1 MFDKVMITYR
11 GSRYEVG
18 RARDFYGIWMVGGS
32 RSQPLQW
39 WPETSEGWSAA
50 WARFTEIEAPGT
62 IVPVGR
68 RTPPVPQVP
77 LQSGEAGLGSA
88 EAAASRAAPDLA
100 AGNAASGVWNPAQA
114 AGSQARIAESPAPA
128 SESPA
133 PAAESP
139 APASESTAQAAG
151 SPGAG
156 ESPATA
162 AERPAAVPGYV
173 VGSVVRDDDTGS
185 VGGTAWSGNTAD
197 MPGTPA
203 MTGPLGAVRT
213 GGALVAASLLGVGV
227 ILGIAGLFP
236 GYLGGSSLAQSSTE
250 LVPHAMYLAAWTA
263 SAVLI
268 VAGGTRFRLGA
279 LLGMGL
285 SLVTFG
291 LFFSDAG
298 TVIADGAHLSGWGL
312 WLSLAGW
319 LACAAG
325 SVLAFLRRPASP
337 PPAYA
342 QPAARG
348 RFSWRRP
355 RGAELGPVVMLVLA
369 GLGVAAAFAPS
380 WDSYTLQTAAGQ
392 SAAYTAGNA
401 FSNPG
406 PVIAGNVAVMIALA
420 VAVIV
425 AAFWRPARHGAVLLA
440 GAAIPMVAQAISAVI
455 QVAEPAASTQ
465 FGISSGQATQLGL
478 TIHSGVTPA
487 FWIYCGF
494 LVALVVSCAWMLFT
508 PPASIGSAPRYP
520 ARDDGY
526 GTWNP
531 AAPGGAAAIS
541 AGSPVP
547 AGSYSPAGTDTRPAA
562 T

>member
-1 MFDKVMITYR
+1 VFDKVMITYR
-11 GSRYEVG
+11 GSRYEIG
-18 RARDFYGIWMVGGS
+18 RARDFYGIWVVGGT

-77 LQSGEAGLGSA
+77 AQAGQSPAQ
-88 EAAASRAAPDLA
+88 AAAHPAAANPA
-100 AGNAASGVWNPAQA
+100 VENPAPAVWNPAAGAAASPAQA
-114 AGSQARIAESPAPA
+114 TESPAQA
-128 SESPA
+128 TESPA
-133 PAAESP
+133 LATESP
-139 APASESTAQAAG
+139 AEAV
-151 SPGAG
+151 
-156 ESPATA
+156 ESPAT
-162 AERPAAVPGYV
+162 EVDRPAAVPAYV
-173 VGSVVRDDDTGS
+173 VGSVVRPEDTAS
-185 VGGTAWSGNTAD
+185 VGGTGWGRDTAD
-197 MPGTPA
+197 MPGAPA
-203 MTGPLGAVRT
+203 MTGPMAGVRT
-213 GGALVAASLLGVGV
+213 GGALVAAALLGLGV
-227 ILGIAGLFP
+227 ILGIVGLFP
-236 GYLGGSSLAQSSTE
+236 GYLGGSSLAQSTTE
-250 LVPHAMYLAAWTA
+250 LVPHAIYLAAWTA

-268 VAGGTRFRLGA
+268 VFGGTRLRLGA
-279 LLGMGL
+279 LLGTGL
-285 SLVTFG
+285 SVVTFG
-291 LFFSDAG
+291 LFFADAG
-298 TVIADGAHLSGWGL
+298 TVIADGAHLAGWGL

-337 PPAYA
+337 PAVYA
-342 QPAARG
+342 QPVVPG

-425 AAFWRPARHGAVLLA
+425 AAFWRPVRHGAVLLA
-440 GAAIPMVAQAISAVI
+440 GAAIPMAAQAISALI

-487 FWIYCGF
+487 FWVYCGF
-494 LVALVVSCAWMLFT
+494 LIALVVSCAWMLFT
-508 PPASIGSAPRYP
+508 PHAAIGSAPRYP

-526 GTWNP
+526 ATWNP
-531 AAPGGAAAIS
+531 AAPGGAAATS
-541 AGSPVP
+541 AGSPLP
-547 AGSYSPAGTDTRPAA
+547 AGSYSSTSTDTRPV
-562 T
+562 TT

>member
-1 MFDKVMITYR
+1 VFDKVMITYR

-68 RTPPVPQVP
+68 RTPPVPHLPAQA
-77 LQSGEAGLGSA
+77 GEVSADVGHSPAG
-88 EAAASRAAPDLA
+88 AAASTAAANPA
-100 AGNAASGVWNPAQA
+100 AGNAAPAQA
-114 AGSQARIAESPAPA
+114 AETQAQ
-128 SESPA
+128 
-133 PAAESP
+133 AAE
-139 APASESTAQAAG
+139 TQAQAAG
-151 SPGAG
+151 SPAQPAEGPWAG
-156 ESPATA
+156 ESPATP

-173 VGSVVRDDDTGS
+173 VGSVVRDEDTGS
-185 VGGTAWSGNTAD
+185 AGGTDWSRDTAD
-197 MPGTPA
+197 IPGAPA
-203 MTGPLGAVRT
+203 MTGPMAGART
-213 GGALVAASLLGVGV
+213 GGALVAASLLGLGV
-227 ILGIAGLFP
+227 IFGIAGLFP
-236 GYLGGSSLAQSSTE
+236 GYLGGSSLAQSGTE
-250 LVPHAMYLAAWTA
+250 LVPHAIYLAAWTA

-268 VAGGTRFRLGA
+268 VVGGTRLRLGA

-298 TVIADGAHLSGWGL
+298 TVIADGAHLAGWGL

-325 SVLAFLRRPASP
+325 SVLAFLRRPASA

-342 QPAARG
+342 QPVARG

-380 WDSYTLQTAAGQ
+380 WDSYTLQTTTGQ

-406 PVIAGNVAVMIALA
+406 PVIAGNVAVMVALA

-425 AAFWRPARHGAVLLA
+425 AAFWRPVRHGAVLLA
-440 GAAIPMVAQAISAVI
+440 GAAIPMAAQAISAVI
-455 QVAEPAASTQ
+455 QVAQPAAPTQ
-465 FGISSGQATQLGL
+465 FGISSGQASQLGL

-494 LVALVVSCAWMLFT
+494 LIALVVSCAWMLFT
-508 PPASIGSAPRYP
+508 PAAAIGPAPRYP

-547 AGSYSPAGTDTRPAA
+547 AGSYSPTGTDTRPA
-562 T
+562 TT

>member
-1 MFDKVMITYR
+1 VFDKVMITYR
-11 GSRYEVG
+11 GSRHEIG
-18 RARDFYGIWMVGGS
+18 RARDFYGIWVVGGS

-50 WARFTEIEAPGT
+50 WARFTAIEAPGT

-68 RTPPVPQVP
+68 RTIPVPQGGAAQAG
-77 LQSGEAGLGSA
+77 QSPAQAGQSPA
-88 EAAASRAAPDLA
+88 QASQ
-100 AGNAASGVWNPAQA
+100 NPAQA
-114 AGSQARIAESPAPA
+114 AANPAAANPAVEDPAPA
-128 SESPA
+128 VWN
-133 PAAESP
+133 PAAAENP
-139 APASESTAQAAG
+139 VQAAEG
-151 SPGAG
+151 
-156 ESPATA
+156 PATA
-162 AERPAAVPGYV
+162 VERPAAVPAYV
-173 VGSVVRDDDTGS
+173 AGSVARHEDTAS
-185 VGGTAWSGNTAD
+185 VGGTGWGRDTAD
-197 MPGTPA
+197 LPNAPA
-203 MTGPLGAVRT
+203 KTGPMAGVRT
-213 GGALVAASLLGVGV
+213 GGALVAAALLGLGV

-236 GYLGGSSLAQSSTE
+236 GYLGASSLARSNTE
-250 LVPHAMYLAAWTA
+250 LVPHAIYLAAWTA

-268 VAGGTRFRLGA
+268 VFGGTRLRLGA
-279 LLGMGL
+279 LLGTGL
-285 SLVTFG
+285 SVVTFG
-291 LFFSDAG
+291 LFFADAG
-298 TVIADGAHLSGWGL
+298 TVIADGAHLAGWGL

-319 LACAAG
+319 LACSAG

-337 PPAYA
+337 PPVYA
-342 QPAARG
+342 QPMVRG

-380 WDSYTLQTAAGQ
+380 WDSYTLQTTAGQ

-401 FSNPG
+401 FSSPG

-420 VAVIV
+420 VTVIV

-440 GAAIPMVAQAISAVI
+440 GAAIPMAAQAISAII
-455 QVAEPAASTQ
+455 QVAVPAASTQ

-508 PPASIGSAPRYP
+508 SPAAIGSAPKYP
-520 ARDDGY
+520 IRDDGY
-526 GTWNP
+526 PTWNP
-531 AAPGGAAAIS
+531 AAQGDAAAIS

-547 AGSYSPAGTDTRPAA
+547 AGSYSPTSTDTRSA
-562 T
+562 TT

>member
-11 GSRYEVG
+11 GSRYEIG

-50 WARFTEIEAPGT
+50 WARFTEIEAPGS

-68 RTPPVPQVP
+68 RTPPVSQVAA
-77 LQSGEAGLGSA
+77 QAGQGPA
-88 EAAASRAAPDLA
+88 EAAAAPTMNPAAEKPA
-100 AGNAASGVWNPAQA
+100 PSVWNPAAGAASSAAAAAAESPTQA
-114 AGSQARIAESPAPA
+114 TESPALAESPAQA
-128 SESPA
+128 TESR
-133 PAAESP
+133 AE
-139 APASESTAQAAG
+139 AAG
-151 SPGAG
+151 SPTGAV
-156 ESPATA
+156 ESPVTEAG
-162 AERPAAVPGYV
+162 RQAAVPAYV
-173 VGSVVRDDDTGS
+173 VGSVVRDDGTGS
-185 VGGTAWSGNTAD
+185 VGGTGWARDTAD

-203 MTGPLGAVRT
+203 MTGPMAGIRT
-213 GGALVAASLLGVGV
+213 GRALVAAALLGLGV

-236 GYLGGSSLAQSSTE
+236 GYLGGSSLAQSNIE
-250 LVPHAMYLAAWTA
+250 LVPHAIYLAAWTA

-268 VAGGTRFRLGA
+268 VFGGTRLRLGA
-279 LLGMGL
+279 LLGVGL
-285 SLVTFG
+285 SAVTFG
-291 LFFSDAG
+291 LFFADAG
-298 TVIADGAHLSGWGL
+298 TAIAGGAHLAGGGL

-342 QPAARG
+342 QPAVRG

-380 WDSYTLQTAAGQ
+380 WDSYALQTTAGQ

-406 PVIAGNVAVMIALA
+406 PVIAGNVAVMVALA
-420 VAVIV
+420 IAVIV
-425 AAFWRPARHGAVLLA
+425 AAFWRPVRHGAVLLA
-440 GAAIPMVAQAISAVI
+440 GAAIPMAAQAISAVI
-455 QVAEPAASTQ
+455 QVAEPAAPTQ
-465 FGISSGQATQLGL
+465 FGISSAQATQLGL
-478 TIHSGVTPA
+478 TIHSGFTPA
-487 FWIYCGF
+487 FWVYCGF
-494 LVALVVSCAWMLFT
+494 LVALIVSCAWMLFT
-508 PPASIGSAPRYP
+508 PHPAVGSAPRYP
-520 ARDDGY
+520 VRDDGY
-526 GTWNP
+526 APWNP

-541 AGSPVP
+541 TGSPVP
-547 AGSYSPAGTDTRPAA
+547 AGSYSSTGTETRPA
-562 T
+562 TT

>member
-1 MFDKVMITYR
+1 VFDKVMITYR

-68 RTPPVPQVP
+68 RTPPIPQVP
-77 LQSGEAGLGSA
+77 AQAGEVSAGAGQSPA
-88 EAAASRAAPDLA
+88 EAAASTAAANPA
-100 AGNAASGVWNPAQA
+100 AGNAAPGVWNPAQA
-114 AGSQARIAESPAPA
+114 AESPAKA
-128 SESPA
+128 AEG
-133 PAAESP
+133 PAA
-139 APASESTAQAAG
+139 AD
-151 SPGAG
+151 
-156 ESPATA
+156 SPATA
-162 AERPAAVPGYV
+162 VERPAAVPGYV
-173 VGSVVRDDDTGS
+173 VGSVVRDEDTGS
-185 VGGTAWSGNTAD
+185 VGGTGWSGDTAD
-197 MPGTPA
+197 LPGAPA
-203 MTGPLGAVRT
+203 TTGPMAGVRT
-213 GGALVAASLLGVGV
+213 GGALVAASLLGLGV

-250 LVPHAMYLAAWTA
+250 LVPHAIYLAAWTA

-268 VAGGTRFRLGA
+268 VVGGTRLRLGA

-298 TVIADGAHLSGWGL
+298 TVIADGAHLAGWGL

-342 QPAARG
+342 QPVVRARFP
-348 RFSWRRP
+348 RRRP

-380 WDSYTLQTAAGQ
+380 WDSYALQTTAGQ

-425 AAFWRPARHGAVLLA
+425 AAFWRPVRHGAVLLA
-440 GAAIPMVAQAISAVI
+440 GAAIPMAAQAISAVI

-465 FGISSGQATQLGL
+465 FGISPGQATQLGL
-478 TIHSGVTPA
+478 TIHSGLTPA

-494 LVALVVSCAWMLFT
+494 LIALVVSCAWMLFT
-508 PPASIGSAPRYP
+508 PPAAIGSAPRYP

-547 AGSYSPAGTDTRPAA
+547 AASYSPTGTDTRPA
-562 T
+562 TT

>member
-1 MFDKVMITYR
+1 VFDKVMITYR

-62 IVPVGR
+62 IAPVGR

-77 LQSGEAGLGSA
+77 AQAGEVPA
-88 EAAASRAAPDLA
+88 EAAE
-100 AGNAASGVWNPAQA
+100 
-114 AGSQARIAESPAPA
+114 SQAQ
-128 SESPA
+128 
-133 PAAESP
+133 AAESP
-139 APASESTAQAAG
+139 IQAPEGPAAV
-151 SPGAG
+151 

-162 AERPAAVPGYV
+162 VERPAAVPGYV
-173 VGSVVRDDDTGS
+173 AGSVVQDEDTGS
-185 VGGTAWSGNTAD
+185 VGGTGWSGTAD
-197 MPGTPA
+197 MPGAPA
-203 MTGPLGAVRT
+203 MTGPMAGVRT
-213 GGALVAASLLGVGV
+213 GGALVAASLLGLGV

-236 GYLGGSSLAQSSTE
+236 GYLGGSSLARSSTE
-250 LVPHAMYLAAWTA
+250 LVPHAIYLAAWTA

-268 VAGGTRFRLGA
+268 VVGGTRLRLGA
-279 LLGMGL
+279 LLGVGL

-298 TVIADGAHLSGWGL
+298 TVIADGAHLAGWGL

-319 LACAAG
+319 LACTAG

-342 QPAARG
+342 QPVVRG

-380 WDSYTLQTAAGQ
+380 WDSYALQTTAGQ
-392 SAAYTAGNA
+392 SAAYAAGNA

-425 AAFWRPARHGAVLLA
+425 AAFWRPVRHGAVLLA
-440 GAAIPMVAQAISAVI
+440 GAAIPMAAQAISAVI
-455 QVAEPAASTQ
+455 QVTEPAASTQ
-465 FGISSGQATQLGL
+465 FGISPGQATQLGL
-478 TIHSGVTPA
+478 TIHSGLTPA

-494 LVALVVSCAWMLFT
+494 LIALVVSCAWMLFT
-508 PPASIGSAPRYP
+508 PPAGIGSAPRYP

-541 AGSPVP
+541 AGSTVP
-547 AGSYSPAGTDTRPAA
+547 AASYSSTGTDTRPA
-562 T
+562 TT